1 MSVNQEEEYTNSSR
15 YSYYVDDAFYTELI
29 EGLQDWEYERES
41 VHQSIRLECE
51 ALLFREARLLDDAK
65 FDAWLRLFTSKC
77 FYWIPSIPGGGD
89 PRREVSIV
97 FDDRRRLEDRVFWLQ
112 CGFAYAQTPRS
123 RTSRMISNIEIF
135 QCAKQGEVRIRSN
148 FVIYEF
154 RLGQMKTFAGWYGH
168 RLQQQDGKWKIAL
181 KQVNLID
188 SDQGHENLTF
198 LL

>member
-1 MSVNQEEEYTNSSR
+1 MSVNQEEEYTKSSR
-15 YSYYVDDAFYTELI
+15 YSYYVNDAFYTDLI
-29 EGLQDWEYERES
+29 EGLEDWEYERES
-41 VHQSIRLECE
+41 VNQSIRLECE

-65 FDAWLRLFTSKC
+65 FDAWLKLFTSKC
-77 FYWIPSIPGGGD
+77 LYWIPSIPGGGN

-97 FDDRRRLEDRVFWLQ
+97 FDDKRRLEDRVFWLQ

-135 QCAKQGEVRIRSN
+135 QCAKQPEVRIRSN

-188 SDQGHENLTF
+188 SDQGYENLTF